1 LVKKVIVRVKRPR
14 ELIIIGAGG
23 HGRVVAD
30 IAKRMGK
37 YPAINF
43 VDDADI
49 KRVANIPVIGT
60 FKDLLS
66 NDNWLKTHDVFIA
79 IGDYKKR
86 KQLTEQLESLN
97 ATIPKLI
104 HPSAVIAED
113 VAVGHGTAVMA
124 NAVINCGSKIG
135 KGVIINT
142 AATVDHDNI
151 IGDYVHISP
160 GSHLAGTVTVS
171 EGTWIGIGATVIN
184 NLEITHDCMI
194 GAGAVVVRSLIEP
207 GTYAGVPARR
217 L

>member
-1 LVKKVIVRVKRPR
+1 
-14 ELIIIGAGG
+14 
-23 HGRVVAD
+23 
-30 IAKRMGK
+30 
-37 YPAINF
+37 
-43 VDDADI
+43 
-49 KRVANIPVIGT
+49 
-60 FKDLLS
+60 
-66 NDNWLKTHDVFIA
+66 
-79 IGDYKKR
+79 
-86 KQLTEQLESLN
+86 
-97 ATIPKLI
+97 
-104 HPSAVIAED
+104 
-113 VAVGHGTAVMA
+113 MA